1 MEILVVGGN
10 GGIGFAM
17 VRELL
22 MKYPDAFVHATYRQ
36 APPHWQHD
44 RLQWHQLDITKE
56 TQIAVFS
63 AQLTKLDW
71 LINCAGM
78 LHTPT
83 KGPEKNLAS
92 VQSDFFLHN
101 ISVNTLPT
109 LLLAKYFSP
118 ILKQSQAP
126 KLAAISARVGSI
138 TDNHLGGWY
147 SYRASKAALNMLLKT
162 IAIEWQRTIKHGTVL
177 SLHPGTT
184 NTPLS
189 VPFQANV
196 PQGKLF
202 ESQQVACDLARI
214 IETVT
219 PQQNGA
225 FLAYNGEVLP
235 W

>member
-1 MEILVVGGN
+1 MEILIVGGN

-22 MKYPDAFVHATYRQ
+22 TRYQGALVHATYRHVQ
-36 APPHWQHD
+36 PKYQHD
-44 RLQWHQLDITKE
+44 RLQWHQLDVTE
-56 TQIAVFS
+56 EAQIAALS
-63 AQLTKLDW
+63 AQFTQLDW
-71 LINCAGM
+71 LVNCVGM

-92 VQSDFFLHN
+92 VNSDFFLQT

-118 ILKQSQAP
+118 RLKPSLAP
-126 KLAAISARVGSI
+126 KLATISARVGSI
-138 TDNHLGGWY
+138 EDNRLGGWY

-162 IAIEWQRTIKHGTVL
+162 IAIEWQRTMIHGAVL

-184 NTPLS
+184 DTPLS
-189 VPFQANV
+189 APFQANV

-202 ESQQVACDLARI
+202 KSQRVACDLI
-214 IETVT
+214 GLIEAVT
-219 PQQNGA
+219 PQQSGA
-225 FLAYNGEVLP
+225 FWAYNGEVIP